1 MEITGENVEDI
12 DQTKTVIRMI
22 DENQNFKAVSLQC
35 REIPNVANLTVFS
48 VNQYGARAYREAF
61 LEFLNNTYPE
71 FFDENDDL
79 DEIKQ
84 AANEKA
90 ENETNAFLKSM
101 CGEYVQPCLEF
112 PFNAA
117 EL

>member
-1 MEITGENVEDI
+1 M
-12 DQTKTVIRMI
+12 
-22 DENQNFKAVSLQC
+22 
-35 REIPNVANLTVFS
+35 
-48 VNQYGARAYREAF
+48 
-61 LEFLNNTYPE
+61 NTTFPE

-84 AANEKA
+84 AANDKA
-90 ENETNAFLKSM
+90 EADTAEFLKSK